1 MSCFRYD
8 MALAEI
14 LRQFSVNP
22 KGQVSEV
29 EAFSGRSLNS
39 AGRQSRRHRVYSAK
53 LADRMEELTA
63 WMSGRIRECSALE
76 LAEPSIFVNEQGD
89 ELRQQQQQQ
98 RLVELCRACVAVG
111 GTGSMYGPAED
122 VGQPVG
128 LESFRVLAA
137 GILLSEVQ
145 KLLW

>member
-1 MSCFRYD
+1 
-8 MALAEI
+8 
-14 LRQFSVNP
+14 
-22 KGQVSEV
+22 
-29 EAFSGRSLNS
+29 
-39 AGRQSRRHRVYSAK
+39 
-53 LADRMEELTA
+53 MEELTA

-76 LAEPSIFVNEQGD
+76 LAEPSIFLSEPGD

>member
-1 MSCFRYD
+1 
-8 MALAEI
+8 MALAET

-89 ELRQQQQQQ
+89 ELRQQQQ